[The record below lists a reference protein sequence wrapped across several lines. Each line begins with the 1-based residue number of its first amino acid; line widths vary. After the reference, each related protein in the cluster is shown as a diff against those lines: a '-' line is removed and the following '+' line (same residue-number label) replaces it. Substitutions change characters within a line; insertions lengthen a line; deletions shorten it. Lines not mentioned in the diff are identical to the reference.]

1 MIPKKNKET
10 QSQVESGNKKRSTIK
25 IYEYNGKPKK
35 KKFLLLFEYVVVS
48 KNTTFK
54 EKWHEKTLKDH

>member
-1 MIPKKNKET
+1 MENQK
-10 QSQVESGNKKRSTIK
+10 
-25 IYEYNGKPKK
+25 KK